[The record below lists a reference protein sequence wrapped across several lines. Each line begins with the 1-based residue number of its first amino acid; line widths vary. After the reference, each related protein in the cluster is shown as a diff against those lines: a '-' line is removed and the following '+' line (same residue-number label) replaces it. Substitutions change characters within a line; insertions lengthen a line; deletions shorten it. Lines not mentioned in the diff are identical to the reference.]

1 MTPTHPDPAVSL
13 TRLHAALVT
22 IGDGLVRGSA
32 SDLIA
37 AEAELSALVRELPAL
52 VEATRASRDHAGFAA
67 LIQAT
72 QDALR
77 RARTLGQN
85 VELTFREAEETGGRL
100 ASYGRSG
107 TGARVAP
114 AGVLDARG

>member
-1 MTPTHPDPAVSL
+1 VVNL

-22 IGDGLVRGSA
+22 LGDGLVRGSA
-32 SDLIA
+32 ADLIA
-37 AEAELSALVRELPAL
+37 AETELSAIVRDLPAL
-52 VEATRASRDHAGFAA
+52 VEATRASRRHSDSGYTA

-77 RARTLGQN
+77 RARTLGRN

-107 TGARVAP
+107 AGALVAP
-114 AGVLDARG
+114 PGALNARG